1 MRIAAI
7 VNPVSGWGTAR
18 KKWPELHASG
28 SAAAGVETFW
38 SEYPGHSV
46 VLAASVRRSGF
57 DRVIAVGGDGTLFE
71 VLNGLW
77 WERQGE
83 LPSVG
88 MVPIGT
94 GCDYIRN
101 FEAGRS
107 LAALFDAAVGPSTIK
122 VSLGHCRI
130 QHAAGVRDRVF
141 AMVLGVGFDAEVV
154 RYFRSGRFGRA
165 GWHAY
170 ALSVLGAFR
179 SLKSYVLS
187 GKIDGTAFHANA
199 LCFGTALGCYFGK
212 RMEIAPPASPVRNDF
227 ELVWVEPV
235 AFPGL
240 LFTILLSYFGAH
252 YKLSWVKTARASRVF
267 LDSFPPASIEADGEL
282 IGKTPVEIEIIPG
295 AFSFA
300 AEAVRRRNFSDRN
313 IQPPG
318 VFNGKLTDL
327 RNIFSLQRKFLPFEL
342 FNR

>member
-18 KKWPELHASG
+18 KKWPRLHASDPAG
-28 SAAAGVETFW
+28 AGVETFW

-46 VLAASVRRSGF
+46 ELAASARRSGY

-71 VLNGLW
+71 ILNGLW
-77 WERQGE
+77 WEERGE

-101 FEAGRS
+101 FVVGRDM
-107 LAALFDAAVGPSTIK
+107 AARLKTAVGPSTIR
-122 VSLGHCRI
+122 VSLGRCRI
-130 QHAAGVRDRVF
+130 QHASGVRDRVF
-141 AMVLGVGFDAEVV
+141 AMVLGMGFDAEVV
-154 RYFRSGRFGRA
+154 RIFRTGRFGHA
-165 GWHAY
+165 GWQAY
-170 ALSVLGAFR
+170 AMSVFGAFR
-179 SLKSYVLS
+179 SLKSYVFS
-187 GKIDGTAFHANA
+187 GKIDGLAFHANA
-199 LCFGTALGCYFGK
+199 VAFGTALGRCFGR

-235 AFPGL
+235 GFPRL
-240 LFTILLSYFGAH
+240 LLTILLSYFGAH
-252 YKLSWVKTARASRVF
+252 YRLSWVKRARACKVF
-267 LDSFPPASIEADGEL
+267 LDSSPSPSIEADGEL

-300 AEAVRRRNFSDRN
+300 ADAVRRGNLSDR
-313 IQPPG
+313 
-318 VFNGKLTDL
+318 
-327 RNIFSLQRKFLPFEL
+327 LP
-342 FNR
+342 